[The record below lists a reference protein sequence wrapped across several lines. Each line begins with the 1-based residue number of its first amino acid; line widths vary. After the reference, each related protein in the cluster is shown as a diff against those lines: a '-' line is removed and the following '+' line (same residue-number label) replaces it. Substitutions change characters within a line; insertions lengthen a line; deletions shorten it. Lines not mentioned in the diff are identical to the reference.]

1 VGEDRSATRR
11 RVTVQEAADILG
23 ITVEAVRGRIKRNTI
38 AHERTDEGVFV
49 FVGADWT
56 ANRSVTGGD
65 QSPDQSPDQR
75 LIVARLENEVQF
87 LREELARKDAIL
99 LSMSEA
105 MKAINPPAS
114 PEPPE
119 SPETAT
125 EGTVEPT
132 PSEPSEGPQRGTQ
145 RRPWFWWWA
154 AWVLLLVLLAPAMW
168 VVVNLF

>member
-1 VGEDRSATRR
+1 MVQHRGVGEDRSATRR

-56 ANRSVTGGD
+56 ASQSQPVVD
-65 QSPDQSPDQR
+65 QSNDQT
-75 LIVARLENEVQF
+75 LLVARLENEVQF

-119 SPETAT
+119 APETAT
-125 EGTVEPT
+125 EEPERAEPRSST
-132 PSEPSEGPQRGTQ
+132 PGPQEPIS
-145 RRPWFWWWA
+145 RPWWRR
-154 AWVLLLVLLAPAMW
+154 
-168 VVVNLF
+168 LFRA

>member
-56 ANRSVTGGD
+56 ADRLRPGVD
-65 QSPDQSPDQR
+65 QSTDQT
-75 LIVARLENEVQF
+75 LLVARLENEVQF

-119 SPETAT
+119 APETAT
-125 EGTVEPT
+125 EGTMEHT
-132 PSEPSEGPQRGTQ
+132 LRAERSPSE
-145 RRPWFWWWA
+145 
-154 AWVLLLVLLAPAMW
+154 
-168 VVVNLF
+168 